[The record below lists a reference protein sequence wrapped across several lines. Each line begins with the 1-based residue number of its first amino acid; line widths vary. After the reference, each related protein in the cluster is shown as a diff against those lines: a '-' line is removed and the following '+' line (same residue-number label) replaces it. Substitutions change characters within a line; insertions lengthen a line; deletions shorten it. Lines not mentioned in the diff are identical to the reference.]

1 MDPCARAGDRAI
13 AGGLALL
20 AAALHAPLIF
30 RTVGGCDEWHI
41 LTAGVRL
48 AAGEVMYRDVTH
60 IAGPGSFY
68 LAAALFRLFGARFE
82 VARLAMLAV
91 FATMTA
97 VLYLL
102 TRRLTGRAAAALVAL
117 WFVTF
122 QLWCMPHWQMMH
134 YASLGLFLVTCAFLV
149 LGAERPP
156 RAGRAVVAGLLAGAA
171 VLTKQDSGALG
182 TAGCL
187 LALALGSAARRRA
200 GGPRESWRPLLLFA
214 AAAAAPLVVAVAYFW
229 SQHALWP
236 FVLQTAYDTLVQH
249 PLFVA
254 GGGPERVDYVP
265 LPRLFPLLH
274 QDALLRGRMLSYVPG
289 MFWDLHWREVVASRL
304 YRDTNLLE
312 LAIKLGFRLPYVLLL
327 IEAVATARAWRRE
340 GDARALAA
348 RAAHLAF
355 AAAVMAAL
363 SKPRDWIH
371 LSVVVVPLAPIVA
384 RQLAALDAA
393 LPRIPR
399 DAVRS
404 ALVAVGALYLGL
416 SADLGWRAIVTYTAP
431 IHGTRGTAYAR
442 PRDAETLQQL
452 VDALE
457 ATPASRPVLA
467 VPCVS
472 AATFLAARPC
482 VSRFPWL
489 WPRDA
494 YRDRDQQVLASLDA
508 HPDATV
514 VYTLSHIPSIPRLQ
528 GHGPALFEGLAT
540 RYRMGPIFGPDS
552 VHLIATLAERR
563 PSARERVALRL
574 TDRLAAATV
583 ERVREETVERI
594 DGPDVLAGVATWAL
608 TPHVLWVAPSAGETR
623 VALPVRVPPGARLR
637 LRAGVNPDLWQT
649 LGPIPVRL
657 RVAVEADGQTT
668 ELLAIRRD
676 VFAHPGDRAWVPLD
690 ADLSAFAGREVT
702 IVLAAAADGWPGS
715 TGEVAG
721 FEDPRVV
728 RP

>member
-1 MDPCARAGDRAI
+1 M
-13 AGGLALL
+13 
-20 AAALHAPLIF
+20 
-30 RTVGGCDEWHI
+30 
-41 LTAGVRL
+41 
-48 AAGEVMYRDVTH
+48 
-60 IAGPGSFY
+60 
-68 LAAALFRLFGARFE
+68 
-82 VARLAMLAV
+82 
-91 FATMTA
+91 
-97 VLYLL
+97 
-102 TRRLTGRAAAALVAL
+102 
-117 WFVTF
+117 
-122 QLWCMPHWQMMH
+122 
-134 YASLGLFLVTCAFLV
+134 
-149 LGAERPP
+149 
-156 RAGRAVVAGLLAGAA
+156 
-171 VLTKQDSGALG
+171 
-182 TAGCL
+182 
-187 LALALGSAARRRA
+187 
-200 GGPRESWRPLLLFA
+200 
-214 AAAAAPLVVAVAYFW
+214 
-229 SQHALWP
+229 
-236 FVLQTAYDTLVQH
+236 
-249 PLFVA
+249 
-254 GGGPERVDYVP
+254 
-265 LPRLFPLLH
+265 
-274 QDALLRGRMLSYVPG
+274 
-289 MFWDLHWREVVASRL
+289 
-304 YRDTNLLE
+304 N
-312 LAIKLGFRLPYVLLL
+312 
-327 IEAVATARAWRRE
+327 
-340 GDARALAA
+340 
-348 RAAHLAF
+348 
-355 AAAVMAAL
+355 
-363 SKPRDWIH
+363 
-371 LSVVVVPLAPIVA
+371 
-384 RQLAALDAA
+384 
-393 LPRIPR
+393 
-399 DAVRS
+399 
-404 ALVAVGALYLGL
+404 
-416 SADLGWRAIVTYTAP
+416 LGWRAVVTYTAP
-431 IHGTRGTAYAR
+431 IHGTRGTAFAR

-715 TGEVAG
+715 AGEVAG